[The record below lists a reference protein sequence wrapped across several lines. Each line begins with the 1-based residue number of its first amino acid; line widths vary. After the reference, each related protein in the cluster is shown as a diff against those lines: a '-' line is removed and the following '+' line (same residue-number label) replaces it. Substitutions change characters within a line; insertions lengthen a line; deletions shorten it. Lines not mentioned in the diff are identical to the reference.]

1 MRKSSIARPAWC
13 RHGFTLIE
21 LLVVVA
27 VIGILVGLVLP
38 AVQAARE
45 AARRASCLNNMRQI
59 GLAIQNYHDIEQCFP
74 CGIVSG
80 SDPRLDSPFVPCRAV
95 YPDRS
100 FLVAILPQIE
110 QQALYNSMN
119 HWVSVYGPEN
129 STAATASV
137 SMYACPSDTGAGK
150 PRLMWTDT
158 ALAPW
163 LEGRES
169 VATSY
174 AGSFGS
180 LFVHTLP
187 DYHGTSCRVDARAL
201 AQANGSITGISPVG
215 AASILD
221 GLSTT
226 MMMSERAMTPLRT
239 YAEHDFNYRA
249 FGDWYSGDLGDT
261 LFAAAFPPN
270 SKIKNL
276 RVSSASSLHSGG
288 VNVGFCDGSAR
299 FVKNSISSWPL
310 DWRYRPLGAYTTPSG
325 WWVDVPQPGVWQAM
339 ATRDGSEIVGTG
351 D

>member
-1 MRKSSIARPAWC
+1 MRNSSTNGTGWRRP
-13 RHGFTLIE
+13 GFTLIE

-27 VIGILVGLVLP
+27 VIGILAGLILP

-59 GLAIQNYHDIEQCFP
+59 GLAIQNYHGIEQCFP
-74 CGIVSG
+74 CGVVAG
-80 SDPRLDSPFVPCRAV
+80 FDPRLDSPFVPCRAV

-129 STAATASV
+129 STAARMSI
-137 SMYACPSDTGAGK
+137 SMYACPSDTEAGK
-150 PRLMWTDT
+150 PRLMWTDP
-158 ALAPW
+158 ALAHW

-169 VATSY
+169 VTTSY

-187 DYHGTSCRVDARAL
+187 DYYAASCHVDSRAL
-201 AQANGSITGISPVG
+201 SQANGVLTGISPIG

-226 MMMSERAMTPLRT
+226 MLMSERAMTVVRT
-239 YAEHDFNYRA
+239 HAENDINFRA
-249 FGDWYSGDLGDT
+249 YGDWYSGELGDT

-270 SKIKNL
+270 SKSKHL
-276 RVSSASSLHSGG
+276 RVSAASSLHAGG

-299 FVKNSISSWPL
+299 FVKDSISSWSL
-310 DWRYRPLGAYTTPSG
+310 DWRFRPLGAYTTPGG
-325 WWVDVPQPGVWQAM
+325 WWVNVPQPGVWQAM
-339 ATRDGSEIVGTG
+339 ATRDGGEIVST
-351 D
+351 DY